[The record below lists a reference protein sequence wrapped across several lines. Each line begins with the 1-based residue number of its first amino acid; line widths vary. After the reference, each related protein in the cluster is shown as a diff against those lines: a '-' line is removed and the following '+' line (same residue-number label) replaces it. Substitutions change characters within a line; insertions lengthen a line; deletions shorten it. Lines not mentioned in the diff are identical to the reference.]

1 MAYKITVSVFRMSR
15 LLLCC
20 FPTYQIHPQRPGG
33 PRQETHERNMTMTD
47 TLTLARWLVY
57 WLETYVKPT
66 AKPSG
71 YAQYRDICTGHIIPA
86 MGNTPLEAVTTA
98 NALRF
103 FNIKAKTQRDFRA

>member
-1 MAYKITVSVFRMSR
+1 MKKRTWKRYRTSR
-15 LLLCC
+15 ILTEYCPV

-33 PRQETHERNMTMTD
+33 PRQETHERNRTMTD

-86 MGNTPLEAVTTA
+86 MGDTPLEAVTTA
-98 NALRF
+98 QLQAF
-103 FNIKAKTQRDFRA
+103 FNH